1 MKPGSSLAID
11 ESVDACYK
19 CRKFGNTHGRGES
32 MRPQA
37 RYPEVYTV
45 AEFAKVFKVSPEAV
59 RGLIRQ
65 GEIPAIRIGKQYRI
79 PENVVSWLFSQATAA
94 EARGFAMWRQKPADT
109 DIFLIPPS
117 APWRPPSLLVF
128 ALWPPSLPAC

>member
-94 EARGFAMWRQKPADT
+94 EARGFAMWRQKPVDSLKYVKALRRKDRRAPEA
-109 DIFLIPPS
+109 FLKDM
-117 APWRPPSLLVF
+117 AEDE
-128 ALWPPSLPAC
+128 